1 MVYDQEMT
9 DLEETRRLLVL
20 QADMR
25 RATLQLELTSLRERL
40 GWLGG
45 ARQTAKASRSW
56 LIGAAAVL
64 GFLAMRYR
72 GGVARWLPAILA
84 AWRVGR
90 HFLKR

>member
-1 MVYDQEMT
+1 MVYDQKMT
-9 DLEETRRLLVL
+9 DLEEMRRLLAL
-20 QADMR
+20 QADMH

-40 GWLGG
+40 GWLG
-45 ARQTAKASRSW
+45 QPLQVAKASRSW

-72 GGVARWLPAILA
+72 GGVARWLPAIFA

-90 HFLKR
+90 HFFKR